1 MDTAKI
7 EAGVRLILEGVG
19 EDPEREGLLDTP
31 ARVARMYEEVLGGLE
46 EDPARHFDVTFDEGH
61 EEIVLVGD
69 IPFYSMCEHHL
80 APFFGKAHV
89 AYVPGK
95 DGRICGISKLARL
108 VDGFAKRPQVQERLT
123 GQIADTLVEALHPAG
138 VIVVLEAEHMC
149 MSMRGVKKPGAKTTT
164 RAVRGC
170 FETDADARSEALS
183 LIFRHYSDARFAA
196 GEHEASTRASL
207 SGRKRVEGFRPH

>member
-1 MDTAKI
+1 MDRNKI
-7 EAGVRLILEGVG
+7 EEGVRLILEGVG
-19 EDPEREGLLDTP
+19 EDPNREGLLETP

-46 EDPARHFDVTFDEGH
+46 EDPARHFEVTFDEGH

-89 AYVPGK
+89 AYVPGA

-123 GQIADTLVEALHPAG
+123 GQVADTLMEALHPAG

-149 MSMRGVKKPGAKTTT
+149 MSMRGVKKPGSKTTT

-170 FETDADARSEALS
+170 FETDPAARAEALS
-183 LIFRHYSDARFAA
+183 LIFRH
-196 GEHEASTRASL
+196 
-207 SGRKRVEGFRPH
+207 